1 QETSIQHLL
10 PLLPLLRLCF
20 AAMDPIALT
29 RELVQI
35 DSPTGREGAVGE
47 YLASALERL
56 GYTVHRQEVTSGRWN
71 LLAMRS
77 APVVVFST
85 HLDTVPPSLPFR
97 EDATHLHGRG
107 TADAKG
113 IAAAQIAA
121 AEGLASGGERR
132 VALLFVVGE
141 EYGSDGARAAEILE
155 PKGRYLINGEPTEN
169 RLALGHK
176 GALY

>member
-1 QETSIQHLL
+1 MPLMPRMLL
-10 PLLPLLRLCF
+10 IRYVSPT
-20 AAMDPIALT
+20 MDPIALT

-35 DSPTGREGAVGE
+35 DSPTGKEGEVGTF
-47 YLASALERL
+47 LAGKLEKL
-56 GYTVHRQEVTSGRWN
+56 GYAVERQEVTPGRWN
-71 LLAMRS
+71 LYALRD

-85 HLDTVPPSLPFR
+85 HLDVVPPALPFR

-121 AEGLASGGERR
+121 AEHLAAGGERR

-141 EYGSDGARAAEILE
+141 EYGSDGARAAARLA
-155 PKGRYLINGEPTEN
+155 PKGRYL
-169 RLALGHK
+169 
-176 GALY
+176 

>member
-1 QETSIQHLL
+1 KPVRVFPPH
-10 PLLPLLRLCF
+10 
-20 AAMDPIALT
+20 MD
-29 RELVQI
+29 
-35 DSPTGREGAVGE
+35 TG
-47 YLASALERL
+47 
-56 GYTVHRQEVTSGRWN
+56 
-71 LLAMRS
+71 
-77 APVVVFST
+77 
-85 HLDTVPPSLPFR
+85 PPNLPFR

-155 PKGRYLINGEPTEN
+155 PKGRYMINGGPTETH
-169 RLALGHK
+169 LSVGHK
-176 GALY
+176 GWLD